1 MFFLKII
8 SIHYI
13 IFVRVWEMRRYS
25 EETALKEIDA
35 RGHACPA
42 PVLMAKREIE
52 SGEGALVVLVDN
64 RSSADNVARFARN
77 AGFSAEISGGGGEFR
92 VALSKVGEKD
102 AAAAAEVVCPAAGG
116 AVMKGKVLFISTDSI
131 GRGSGELGRVLA
143 KSLINALA
151 ENDSVPEKIVLMNA
165 GVRLA
170 CEGSDLVAP
179 LNELECRGVEILAC
193 GTCLKY
199 FDLADKLRAGKTSN
213 AYEILNALLE
223 GNVVPLA

>member
-1 MFFLKII
+1 M
-8 SIHYI
+8 
-13 IFVRVWEMRRYS
+13 
-25 EETALKEIDA
+25 KEIDA

-42 PVLMAKREIE
+42 PVLMAKRAIE

-92 VALSKVGEKD
+92 VALSKAGEKD
-102 AAAAAEVVCPAAGG
+102 TAPPVVCPAAGG

-131 GRGSGELGRVLA
+131 GRGSGELGRVLT

-179 LNELECRGVEILAC
+179 LNELEGRGVEILAC

-223 GNVVPLA
+223 GNVIPLA